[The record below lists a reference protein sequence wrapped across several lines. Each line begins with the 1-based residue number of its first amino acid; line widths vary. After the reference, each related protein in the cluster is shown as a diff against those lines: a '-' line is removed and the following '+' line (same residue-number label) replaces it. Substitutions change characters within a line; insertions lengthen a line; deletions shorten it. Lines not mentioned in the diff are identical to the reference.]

1 MEEIQLK
8 FGLTLG
14 STAYEDKISSMILRT
29 VRDQVAVPPTGGNM
43 QRSAAPGATYQE
55 LIVTFRSSH
64 AAASIWAELWDAIVA
79 DDGEVAFSGMKNDGA
94 ASADNPVFSGTARLF
109 QLDSFGTA
117 GQLREQT
124 VTLVVTEDGVTKAT
138 A

>member
-1 MEEIQLK
+1 MEEVQLK

-14 STAYEDKISSMILRT
+14 STAYEGKISSMILRT
-29 VRDQVAVPPTGGNM
+29 VRDRIEVPPTGGSL

-55 LIVTFRSSH
+55 LIITFRSSH

-94 ASADNPVFSGTARLF
+94 ASADNPVYSGTVRVF

-117 GQLREQT
+117 GQMREQT
-124 VTLVVTEDGVTKAT
+124 VTLVVTEAGVTRAT
-138 A
+138 T